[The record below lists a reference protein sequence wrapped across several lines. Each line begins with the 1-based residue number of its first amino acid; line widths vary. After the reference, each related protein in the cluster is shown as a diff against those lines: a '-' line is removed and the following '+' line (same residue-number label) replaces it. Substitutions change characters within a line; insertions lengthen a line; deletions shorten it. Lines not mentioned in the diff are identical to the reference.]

1 MPAAAKFCVKPIVR
15 SVEPISVGHCVVAT
29 THEAAVLETIK
40 ELGFEL
46 KIVFNKGAVMVLP
59 PGVTKASGLEAVL
72 TELDISS
79 RNVVGSR
86 RCRK

>member
-1 MPAAAKFCVKPIVR
+1 MWSRYLLVIAWSQLIKPPSWRR
-15 SVEPISVGHCVVAT
+15 SR
-29 THEAAVLETIK
+29 
-40 ELGFEL
+40 LGFEL

-79 RNVVGSR
+79 RNVVESAMP
-86 RCRK
+86 K